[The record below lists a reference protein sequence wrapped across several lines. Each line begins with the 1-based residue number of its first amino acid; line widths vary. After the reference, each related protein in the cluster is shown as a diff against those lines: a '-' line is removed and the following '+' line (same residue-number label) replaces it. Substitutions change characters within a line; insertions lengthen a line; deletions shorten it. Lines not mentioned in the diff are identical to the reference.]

1 VFALAEKTTMAKAK
15 GKPAKSAKDKVVPAK
30 QTKQKETKKKD
41 KTANV
46 KAPATNVEAKEEND
60 NLR

>member
-1 VFALAEKTTMAKAK
+1 MAKAK

-60 NLR
+60 NLT

>member
-1 VFALAEKTTMAKAK
+1 MAK
-15 GKPAKSAKDKVVPAK
+15 GKPAKSKQKETKKKDKVVPAK
-30 QTKQKETKKKD
+30 HTKQKETKKKD

-46 KAPATNVEAKEEND
+46 EAKEEND

>member
-1 VFALAEKTTMAKAK
+1 VFALAERTTMAK
-15 GKPAKSAKDKVVPAK
+15 GKPAKSKQKETKKKDKVVPAK
-30 QTKQKETKKKD
+30 HTKQKETKKKD

-46 KAPATNVEAKEEND
+46 EAKEEND